1 MVAVFVHQ
9 VVGIPLELISQLL
22 HYFINVLLCK
32 VCRTQSYSLSEEE
45 TQLVRIFLCVAINVC
60 VYVKNSLEFE
70 SLPQF
75 WGISRVDLKNAT
87 EGIWMAAICKL
98 YREQNNKH

>member
-1 MVAVFVHQ
+1 M
-9 VVGIPLELISQLL
+9 
-22 HYFINVLLCK
+22 
-32 VCRTQSYSLSEEE
+32 
-45 TQLVRIFLCVAINVC
+45 C

-87 EGIWMAAICKL
+87 EGIRMAAICKL
-98 YREQNNKH
+98 YSEQNNKH